1 VLVASQPRLLF
12 SSHVH
17 LTLLLKHSIAYFDL
31 LAGDVYEVSGYDK
44 KLLNNQYIER
54 LPRAAAV
61 TIHPTSYVYGM
72 QQCLLSLARYLSV
85 SFSLPRALFQRRP
98 LPITT
103 LPIILQAPIAQH
115 WKGYRV

>member
-1 VLVASQPRLLF
+1 MFVLVASQPRLLF

-17 LTLLLKHSIAYFDL
+17 LTLLLKHSIAYFDI

-54 LPRAAAV
+54 LPRAV

-85 SFSLPRALFQRRP
+85 SSSLPRALF
-98 LPITT
+98 
-103 LPIILQAPIAQH
+103 
-115 WKGYRV
+115 